1 MLIADA
7 LLAGTY
13 GYVADVAANLLYAAV
28 AVTGSLLILTRLAI
42 PAYVHELLVP
52 VHADLPGEGDPV
64 AVNAVLHELEL
75 EWDGRF
81 APDLAFEPLAA

>member
-1 MLIADA
+1 MRTSIEEN
-7 LLAGTY
+7 GER
-13 GYVADVAANLLYAAV
+13 G
-28 AVTGSLLILTRLAI
+28 TGSLLILTRLAI

-52 VHADLPGEGDPV
+52 HPPVHADLPAAGDPV
-64 AVNAVLHELEL
+64 GVNAVLHELEL